1 MIKINYNYKQNNK
14 IKINKY
20 FNKNKTKLYNINNN
34 KIKILQSNYRKK

>member
-1 MIKINYNYKQNNK
+1 MIKINYHYKQNNK
-14 IKINKY
+14 IKINQY